1 MFFNIGLV
9 DMKCASA
16 VLPTDDPS
24 SKTYFWSKIEN
35 CTLNTLFP
43 TLQSRFAEQ
52 LVPLRV
58 IPRSLRNHPQHYT
71 QRSSAT
77 GHLHDTPGV
86 KLTHQ
91 VSSEISDLRN
101 RWLHA
106 ICACAEWYSRPCISQ
121 VVAFYWGIKCAE
133 KSWLGLKFGVRR
145 GKLIGVSEY
154 VEYF

>member
-1 MFFNIGLV
+1 MASQMFFNIGLV

-77 GHLHDTPGV
+77 AHLHDTPGV

-91 VSSEISDLRN
+91 VSSWHTRCQVKFLTCGIADSTPSAHAQSDIRGHAFRKWWLFIEASNALRS
-101 RWLHA
+101 HD
-106 ICACAEWYSRPCISQ
+106 
-121 VVAFYWGIKCAE
+121 
-133 KSWLGLKFGVRR
+133 
-145 GKLIGVSEY
+145 
-154 VEYF
+154 